1 MTETVEEK
9 KKLSDYEMDLDASI
23 VEQLGYSADRELT
36 QSEFE
41 AFKKKYQEIKQPS
54 EKQSDEPAPE
64 PATEQKDSEKPAEET
79 VEEAQESEEKSE
91 KPEEKAG
98 EKLEEVQLVQPES
111 NDDEVNVDEDWVA
124 RYDRIMTK
132 YAKDHDQEWKRE
144 FKDEEGNDIEGL
156 KGKMGEAEI
165 HFTSPDKA
173 KANLAGIEALV
184 NLAKETGQEIA
195 YNEKWSDEF
204 KEKMVS
210 VCGEMGINIQG
221 LPPQLENK
229 EEDKKSLPEPEKE
242 SENTENKAETSA
254 LPEPAKEAENE
265 PKKAPEKIQSE
276 HKYKITPKIAEANLT
291 MYALKAK
298 TNKAFET
305 EISKQEQQLAS
316 GFYNVTGE
324 DKATAE
330 ILMKKYA
337 VAMNKGDDKTAEI
350 CMTALQYYG
359 AEKIERVPDQPE
371 GKYTVKQGIPYAE
384 RTEKEQADIKKALR
398 EALPALKKEEKTEE
412 QAKNNAAVLAAQKQK
427 TNE

>member
-1 MTETVEEK
+1 M
-9 KKLSDYEMDLDASI
+9 
-23 VEQLGYSADRELT
+23 
-36 QSEFE
+36 
-41 AFKKKYQEIKQPS
+41 
-54 EKQSDEPAPE
+54 
-64 PATEQKDSEKPAEET
+64 
-79 VEEAQESEEKSE
+79 
-91 KPEEKAG
+91 
-98 EKLEEVQLVQPES
+98 
-111 NDDEVNVDEDWVA
+111 NVDEDWVT

-132 YAKDHDQEWKRE
+132 YAKDHDQEWERE

-156 KGKMGEAEI
+156 KGRMGEAEI

-229 EEDKKSLPEPEKE
+229 EEEKKS
-242 SENTENKAETSA
+242 

-337 VAMNKGDDKTAEI
+337 VAMHKGDNETAET
-350 CMTALQYYG
+350 CVTALQYYG

>member
-9 KKLSDYEMDLDASI
+9 KKLSDYEMGLDTII
-23 VEQLGYSADRELT
+23 VEQLGFTADKELT

-41 AFKKKYQEIKQPS
+41 AFKKKYQELKQPS
-54 EKQSDEPAPE
+54 EKQSDEPAQK

-79 VEEAQESEEKSE
+79 VEEAQEPEEKSE
-91 KPEEKAG
+91 DPKEKAG
-98 EKLEEVQLVQPES
+98 EKLEEVHLVQHES
-111 NDDEVNVDEDWVA
+111 NDDEMNVDEDWVT

-132 YAKDHDQEWKRE
+132 YAKDHDQEWERE

-156 KGKMGEAEI
+156 KGRMGEAEI

-229 EEDKKSLPEPEKE
+229 EEEKKSLPEPEKE
-242 SENTENKAETSA
+242 SENTE
-254 LPEPAKEAENE
+254 E
-265 PKKAPEKIQSE
+265 PKTLPAHEVDDR
-276 HKYKITPKIAEANLT
+276 YKVNAKIAGGRLAE
-291 MYALKAK
+291 YALKAV
-298 TNKAFET
+298 ASADFEK
-305 EISKQEQQLAS
+305 EVAKQEKQLAE
-316 GFYNVTGE
+316 GFYKVTGE
-324 DKATAE
+324 GKPTAE
-330 ILMKKYA
+330 LLMKKYA
-337 VAMNKGDDKTAEI
+337 IAMHKGDNEMAET
-350 CMTALQYYG
+350 CVTALQYYG
-359 AEKIERVPDQPE
+359 AEKIERVPNEPKGKYKVVE
-371 GKYTVKQGIPYAE
+371 GKPYAE

-398 EALPALKKEEKTEE
+398 EALPALKKEKTEE

>member
-9 KKLSDYEMDLDASI
+9 KKLSDYEMGLDAGI
-23 VEQLGYSADRELT
+23 VEQLGFTADKELT

-41 AFKKKYQEIKQPS
+41 AFKKKYQELKQPS
-54 EKQSDEPAPE
+54 EKQSDEPAQK
-64 PATEQKDSEKPAEET
+64 PATEQKDSEKPAEEK
-79 VEEAQESEEKSE
+79 VEEAKEPEEKSDE
-91 KPEEKAG
+91 PEEKA
-98 EKLEEVQLVQPES
+98 EKKLEEVQLVQPES
-111 NDDEVNVDEDWVA
+111 NDDEMNIDEDWVT

-173 KANLAGIEALV
+173 KANIAGIEALV

-229 EEDKKSLPEPEKE
+229 EEEKKSLPEPEKE
-242 SENTENKAETSA
+242 SENTENKAETLA
-254 LPEPAKEAENE
+254 LPEPKQGTENE
-265 PKKAPEKIQSE
+265 SEEASEKTQSD
-276 HKYKITPKIAEANLT
+276 HKYKITPKIANANLT
-291 MYALKAK
+291 MYALKAQ
-298 TNKAFET
+298 TDPDFEKKV
-305 EISKQEQQLAS
+305 SKQEEQLAA
-316 GFYNVTGE
+316 GFYAVTGE

-330 ILMKKYA
+330 VLMKKYA
-337 VAMNKGDDKTAEI
+337 IAMQKGNDEMAEN
-350 CMTALQYYG
+350 CVTALQRYG
-359 AEKIERVPDQPE
+359 AESIERVPDHPQ
-371 GKYTVKQGIPYAE
+371 GKYTVIAGKPYAE
-384 RTEKEQADIKKALR
+384 RTDEEKARIDEAMSKALPR
-398 EALPALKKEEKTEE
+398 LN
-412 QAKNNAAVLAAQKQK
+412 KNDITAAQVMATQKQK